1 MNFSLGNVFKSLIFS
16 LCSVLLL
23 TGCGSSAPEASLIE
37 SCEKLNLNL
46 ISLSK
51 GPELFKV
58 KDPSEKL
65 TDTTNDLYFITNV
78 GNSTRERNKDV
89 ITNRYPFLSKYFA
102 NAMYM
107 QGTLENDVELAI
119 LTEAI
124 KNTGFEISLTASQI
138 SAVKGDYEDPSFD
151 VLQDEIERIIG
162 ADLYDE
168 NDNFIGK
175 SGCANVSTYK
185 YDLNQEDPDKH
196 PFDFEVDDTDL
207 LWSRAIN
214 TITWAYEVVTFT
226 NICQRDGDYLGNECA
241 RDDYVSKVTYDDS
254 LPAPA
259 PVDPWTR
266 SWSSREQE
274 ELAKTVWCINKGY
287 RNYNY
292 ASDSCTNTVTR

>member
-1 MNFSLGNVFKSLIFS
+1 MKIAPKNVIKVLMVS
-16 LCSVLLL
+16 LCSALVLA
-23 TGCGSSAPEASLIE
+23 GCGSSKPEASMIE

-46 ISLSK
+46 ISLSQE
-51 GPELFKV
+51 PELFKV

-78 GNSTRERNKDV
+78 GNATRDRNKLV
-89 ITNRYPFLSKYFA
+89 ITNQFPFLSKYFA
-102 NAMYM
+102 SAMYM
-107 QGTLENDVELAI
+107 RGSLDNDVELAI

-138 SAVKGDYEDPSFD
+138 AAVKGDYEDPSFD
-151 VLQDEIERIIG
+151 VLQGEIERIIG
-162 ADLYDE
+162 TDLYDE
-168 NDNFIGK
+168 NDNFIGE

-185 YDLNQEDPDKH
+185 YDLNQEDPDKY
-196 PFDFEVDDTDL
+196 PYDSEVDDTDL

-226 NICQRDGDYLGNECA
+226 NICKKDGDYLGNECA
-241 RDDYVSKVTYDDS
+241 RNDYVSNVDYDFNFGT
-254 LPAPA
+254 PT

-266 SWSSREQE
+266 SWSSRQQE